1 MTSQEADILKQL
13 SDHPREA
20 LVSIIDNYSRL
31 LWSIA
36 EKYLTNPED
45 IKECVND
52 TLMEFYQK
60 RDSFDPERGSL
71 PVFLGIIARNQAIS
85 KYRYLR
91 SRQTFSFS
99 REPEDQINE
108 IQELEQRIDL
118 NQLIDSLKPED
129 ARIIRMKYYD
139 DLSIQEIADSLKLPY
154 ETVKKRHQRS
164 LHKMRWLLMVLLL
177 VGILALLSACAY
189 LVLRRLHLIPGYGI
203 SALEQLTVYALE
215 EPVQGEGMIWDMVPE
230 PGEQSFHTELTSAA
244 YTVEEGYLIDGKL
257 TLLVRFPSETTSIPS
272 ASVKYE
278 DKPLQQCQIYSSAD
292 AACPEDILV
301 SYQYL
306 TEQLESAGDGTP
318 GETIPFTFLIDGDNR
333 EILLKLKRVAADELS
348 GYAMKIGDLGEIIA
362 YPHWENEH
370 LLVSLYPVSYEN
382 TLILPTLITDQY
394 RQGKMGEITLTEKNK
409 KDAIPFPGEFTSNR
423 FGNTEYY
430 DWDFGKIDAGDYQLC
445 LPYLYLELPGAEDK
459 FLLSSRELNFPS
471 KTASA
476 TEQDS
481 SAEPASA
488 TEQDPSAEP
497 DSPTKS
503 VSSTDPASLGD
514 PKDGLPKL
522 PQTCKLPAGSLT
534 LESCTFIGTRDMG
547 SHQEGEWELILYYD
561 SASELE
567 LFRPQLNVS
576 LLDENGEEIMAGI
589 VGISIPEEEAEPGT
603 LKYILSIST
612 DSPAFDSC
620 QISLGT
626 SVYLWPQESVLSLRI
641 PPEN

>member
-13 SDHPREA
+13 SDRPREA
-20 LVSIIDNYSRL
+20 LVSIMDNYSRL

-45 IKECVND
+45 IKECIND
-52 TLMEFYQK
+52 TLMEFYQR
-60 RDSFDPERGSL
+60 RDSFDPQKGSL
-71 PVFLGIIARNQAIS
+71 PVFLGTIARNQAIS

-91 SRQTFSFS
+91 SRQVLPFT
-99 REPEDQINE
+99 REPEDRTDE

-129 ARIIRMKYYD
+129 ARIVRMKYYD
-139 DLSIQEIADSLKLPY
+139 DLTIQEIADSLKLPY

-215 EPVQGEGMIWDMVPE
+215 EPVQGEGMLWDTVSD
-230 PGEQSFHTELTSAA
+230 PGEQSVPAELTSAA
-244 YTVEEGYLIDGKL
+244 YTVEEGYLLDGKL

-272 ASVKYE
+272 ASVKYD

-292 AACPEDILV
+292 AACPEDLLV

-306 TEQLESAGDGTP
+306 ADLPEGAGDEVP
-318 GETIPFTFLIDGDNR
+318 EDEIHFTFLIDGGSG
-333 EILLKLKRVAADELS
+333 ETSLQLKRIETDELS
-348 GYAMKIGDLGEIIA
+348 GYTIKTGDFGEIIA
-362 YPHWENEH
+362 YPHWENGY

-382 TLILPTLITDQY
+382 TRILPTLITDQY
-394 RQGKMGEITLTEKNK
+394 RQGRTGDITLTEKNPIG
-409 KDAIPFPGEFTSNR
+409 AIPFPGEFTSNR

-430 DWDFGKIDAGDYQLC
+430 DWNFGKIGAGDYKLC
-445 LPYLYLELPGAEDK
+445 LPYLYLELPGADGE

-471 KTASA
+471 GTAPS
-476 TEQDS
+476 TEPNF
-481 SAEPASA
+481 SAEPAS
-488 TEQDPSAEP
+488 
-497 DSPTKS
+497 PTKS
-503 VSSTDPASLGD
+503 ASPGEPDGD
-514 PKDGLPKL
+514 LPEL
-522 PQTCKLPAGSLT
+522 PQTCQLPEGTLT
-534 LESCTFIGTRDMG
+534 LDSCTFAGIRDMG
-547 SHQEGEWELILYYD
+547 SRKEREWELLLHYEPD
-561 SASELE
+561 SDLE

-576 LLDENGEEIMAGI
+576 LLDENGEEIMAGS
-589 VGISIPEEEAEPGT
+589 VGISIPEEETEPGT
-603 LKYILSIST
+603 LKYLLDISM

-620 QISLGT
+620 RISLGES
-626 SVYLWPQESVLSLRI
+626 SVYRWPRESVLSLRI
-641 PPEN
+641 LPGE